1 MFISVKILQ
10 GQECTIEVSAS
21 SSISAVKQLVAQEL
35 QIPVDQQR
43 LVFRGKTLSD
53 GLSLEDYNIEEGN
66 RLHLFVL
73 KTAEDAALAWD
84 QMRKFLLSQFSP
96 EDAEKVLEEYKKASC
111 SLHLQ
116 DFSRAAAS
124 LSLDDI
130 ERLASAG
137 LDTTTST
144 TSATGGAPTR
154 PPGRESDGAV
164 GVLVVNSEDSAAS

>member
-96 EDAEKVLEEYKKASC
+96 EDAEKVLEEYKK
-111 SLHLQ
+111 

>member
-73 KTAEDAALAWD
+73 KSAEDAALAWD

-96 EDAEKVLEEYKKASC
+96 EDAEKVLEEYKKAS
-111 SLHLQ
+111 SSP
-116 DFSRAAAS
+116 DFSRAAGS

-137 LDTTTST
+137 LDTTTSA
-144 TSATGGAPTR
+144 TSATSGAPTR
-154 PPGRESDGAV
+154 PPGRGSDGSV
-164 GVLVVNSEDSAAS
+164 GMLVVNSEDNNS

>member
-96 EDAEKVLEEYKKASC
+96 EDAEKAYKSLEAYDYFESVSALPAGSADWGSAEVY
-111 SLHLQ
+111 SLI
-116 DFSRAAAS
+116 D
-124 LSLDDI
+124 
-130 ERLASAG
+130 
-137 LDTTTST
+137 
-144 TSATGGAPTR
+144 
-154 PPGRESDGAV
+154 
-164 GVLVVNSEDSAAS
+164 

>member
-96 EDAEKVLEEYKKASC
+96 EDAEKVLEEYKK
-111 SLHLQ
+111 

-164 GVLVVNSEDSAAS
+164 GMLVVNSEDSAAS

>member
-1 MFISVKILQ
+1 MNCGDLNVLFVYFK
-10 GQECTIEVSAS
+10 VSAS

-96 EDAEKVLEEYKKASC
+96 EDAEKVLEEYKK
-111 SLHLQ
+111 

>member
-73 KTAEDAALAWD
+73 KSAEDAALAWD

-96 EDAEKVLEEYKKASC
+96 EDAEKVLEEYKK
-111 SLHLQ
+111 
-116 DFSRAAAS
+116 DFSKAAAG

-130 ERLASAG
+130 ERLATAS
-137 LDTTTST
+137 LDTSST

-154 PPGRESDGAV
+154 PPGRGSDGSV
-164 GVLVVNSEDSAAS
+164 GMLVVNSEDNTS

>member
-43 LVFRGKTLSD
+43 LVFRGKTLS
-53 GLSLEDYNIEEGN
+53 
-66 RLHLFVL
+66 
-73 KTAEDAALAWD
+73 
-84 QMRKFLLSQFSP
+84 
-96 EDAEKVLEEYKKASC
+96 
-111 SLHLQ
+111 
-116 DFSRAAAS
+116 AAAS

>member
-1 MFISVKILQ
+1 M
-10 GQECTIEVSAS
+10 
-21 SSISAVKQLVAQEL
+21 

-96 EDAEKVLEEYKKASC
+96 EDAEKVLEEYKK
-111 SLHLQ
+111 

>member
-96 EDAEKVLEEYKKASC
+96 EDTEKVLEEYKK
-111 SLHLQ
+111 